1 MLQVEPELIDIDTE
15 RRATL
20 DRRFRFERSAGAAVM
35 LVLCLITMAN
45 LLVRYCTDFSF
56 AFTEE
61 ISVALMVV
69 MTFVASAQG
78 FLDGNQIAVTW
89 FVDSFSERTRLR
101 LALLSL
107 AASALMFGLLVWFG
121 GRMAWDDYRYEV
133 TSPGIGAPQ
142 WLYTVWL
149 PVLAA
154 LVMVRLLQGMCDV
167 MRGRLAAK
175 RGRGE

>member
-1 MLQVEPELIDIDTE
+1 MLDEA
-15 RRATL
+15 RRAVL
-20 DRRFRFERSAGAAVM
+20 ARRFRVERHLGAAVM
-35 LVLCLITMAN
+35 LALCVITAAN
-45 LLVRYCTDFSF
+45 VLVRYFTDISF

-69 MTFVASAQG
+69 MTFVASAKA

-89 FVDSFSERTRLR
+89 FVQFFPRRAQRR
-101 LALLSL
+101 LALFSL
-107 AASALMFGLLVWFG
+107 AASILMFAIIVWYG

-142 WLYTVWL
+142 WIYTASL

-154 LVMVRLLQGMCDV
+154 AVILRLIEGMRDV
-167 MRGRLAAK
+167 LRGRLD
-175 RGRGE
+175 GED

>member
-1 MLQVEPELIDIDTE
+1 LDGQLPTLDDE
-15 RRATL
+15 RRAIL
-20 DRRFRFERSAGAAVM
+20 ARRFRVERHLGAAVM
-35 LVLCLITMAN
+35 LALCLITLAN
-45 LLVRYCTDFSF
+45 VLVRYFTDISF

-69 MTFVASAQG
+69 MTFVASAKA

-89 FVDSFSERTRLR
+89 FVQFFARRMRRR
-101 LALLSL
+101 LALFSL
-107 AASALMFGLLVWFG
+107 AASIVMFAIIVWYG

-149 PVLAA
+149 PLLA
-154 LVMVRLLQGMCDV
+154 LVVILRLLQGVRDV
-167 MRGRLAAK
+167 LRGRLD
-175 RGRGE
+175 EESP